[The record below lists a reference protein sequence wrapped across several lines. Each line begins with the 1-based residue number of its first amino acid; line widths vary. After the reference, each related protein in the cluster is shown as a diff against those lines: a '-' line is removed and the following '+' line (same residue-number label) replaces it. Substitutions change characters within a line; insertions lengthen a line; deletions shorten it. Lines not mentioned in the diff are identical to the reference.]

1 MTDIT
6 VIKHLF
12 ILGITSIILNTI
24 LPTFI
29 LAGHISVVLFYGI
42 NSNLKVFSYFAAAVE
57 TIGVLAFFLYTTL
70 TLVGSCLVTV
80 SDKKK
85 RIKGIVVSIVAISI
99 LSVHF
104 FMNIIL
110 LIVSVVSGGRLS
122 SLLTING
129 IVLVPI
135 VVGQL
140 ILLIYNSMFVCVVGY
155 SLRQVLRERFSGVLH
170 HL

>member
-12 ILGITSIILNTI
+12 ILGIISIILNTI
-24 LPTFI
+24 LPIFI
-29 LAGHISVVLFYGI
+29 LAGHISVVVFYGFNTKP
-42 NSNLKVFSYFAAAVE
+42 NSSNEVFSIFAATVE

-104 FMNIIL
+104 FMNILL
-110 LIVSVVSGGRLS
+110 LILNVVNGRGYIY
-122 SLLTING
+122 SLLTLNSVVLAPI
-129 IVLVPI
+129 IVL
-135 VVGQL
+135 QL
-140 ILLIYNSMFVCVVGY
+140 ILLIYNSIFVCVVGC
-155 SLRQVLRERFSGVLH
+155 SLRKVEDE
-170 HL
+170 